1 MKAIAEQRIPVAPRS
16 TVPTNPPRPGRR
28 RSETAERAIVDA
40 TLALLAEGSVSD
52 LSVEGVAARAG
63 VGKTTIY
70 RRWSSKLPLVVEAIK
85 ALPELKVPNTGT
97 LRGDLRHIL
106 AALVKILRTSPL
118 GPVLLHVAA
127 ESRSDPELRD
137 AVSEHLTLR
146 RAPLL
151 EVTRRA
157 LDRGELPAGTDPD
170 TITELVTGPIV
181 NRLLFSTGPVDGHFI
196 DVVIATVLAGTAGLA
211 GTPRRRRAS

>member
-1 MKAIAEQRIPVAPRS
+1 MAGHRIAAAGRPVVPKS
-16 TVPTNPPRPGRR
+16 TPRPGRR
-28 RSETAERAIVDA
+28 RSEKAERAIVDA

-85 ALPELKVPNTGT
+85 ALPELKVPDTGT
-97 LRGDLRHIL
+97 LRGDLRQIL
-106 AALVKILRTSPL
+106 TALVKILRASPL

-127 ESRSDPELRD
+127 ESRADPELLD
-137 AVSEHLTLR
+137 AVSELLTLR
-146 RAPLL
+146 RTPLL
-151 EVTRRA
+151 EVARRA

-170 TITELVTGPIV
+170 TITELLTGPIV
-181 NRLLFSTGPVDGHFI
+181 NRLLFSTGPVDGQFI
-196 DVVIATVLAGTAGLA
+196 DVVIGTVLAGTAA
-211 GTPRRRRAS
+211 MVGTPRRGRAS